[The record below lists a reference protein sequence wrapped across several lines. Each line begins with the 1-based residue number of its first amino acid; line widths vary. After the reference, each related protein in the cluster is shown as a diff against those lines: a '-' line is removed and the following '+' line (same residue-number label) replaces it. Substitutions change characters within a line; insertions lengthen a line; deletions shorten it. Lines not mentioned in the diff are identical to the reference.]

1 MAINTSTMPSIND
14 FLKGFTEGLP
24 GMKDY
29 RHASR
34 LYFDDNFKLAPK
46 HKYLFHVVFDLD
58 ETVLGATRPFTN
70 NERLELNMLVKTID
84 LPQYNM
90 NVDEKIQYNKKMY
103 LATRIS
109 YNPINIAFHDDNAD
123 TVNAIWKT
131 YYEYH
136 IADSITTVPSMRT
149 MNKDTQYDSAD
160 QLNYTQFGMD
170 TATNRKKP
178 FLRGIDIF
186 VLHKQRFTSFHL
198 INPVIGSFAHDQLDQ
213 TDGLGTLQNT
223 MQIFYE
229 TVLYDTGVI
238 KGGGVPGFGTIH
250 YDHEPS
256 PLSVLGGGTNS
267 IFGPGGIVDGIGSV
281 IGDAKRGEVG
291 LGTILKGIHTYNKA
305 KKMKNPKDQAKEEL
319 RGIVKDEIK
328 KVGESAGT
336 IANPVGDYSVGSAVV
351 TTALAGATIAAS
363 KGLIDNDKKNNT
375 VINSSTIDTSIH
387 LTANECFLLVNNNEN
402 VKQEIAAS
410 LYYKDIGSRKG
421 LTTAESNIEYNSA
434 SDSIKNVYN
443 TKVITNIRKL
453 VTEGYIK
460 INKNTYDVTTSIE
473 GQNL

>member
-46 HKYLFHVVFDLD
+46 HKYLFHVVFDVD

-123 TVNAIWKT
+123 TVNAFWKT
-131 YYEYH
+131 YYEYN
-136 IADSITTVPSMRT
+136 IADSITTVPSMPT
-149 MNKDTQYDSAD
+149 LNKDTQYDSAD
-160 QLNYTQFGMD
+160 QLKRTQFGMD
-170 TATNRKKP
+170 TATSRKKP
-178 FLRGIDIF
+178 FLRGISIF
-186 VLHKQRFTSFHL
+186 VLHQQRFTAFHL
-198 INPVIGSFAHDQLDQ
+198 VNPIIGSFAHDTLDQ
-213 TDGLGTLQNT
+213 TDGTGTMQNT
-223 MQIFYE
+223 MQVFYE
-229 TVLYDTGVI
+229 TVLYDVGVV
-238 KGGGVPGFGTIH
+238 KQGGVPGFATVH
-250 YDHEPS
+250 YDKSPS
-256 PLSVLGGGTNS
+256 PLSLLGGGTNS
-267 IFGPGGIVDGIGSV
+267 IFGPGGIIDGIGSV
-281 IGDAKRGEVG
+281 IGDARRGEVG
-291 LGTILKGIHTYNKA
+291 LGTILTGIHTYNKA
-305 KKMKNPKDQAKEEL
+305 KKMKNAKGQAKEEL
-319 RGIVKDEIK
+319 KGIVKDEIK
-328 KVGESAGT
+328 KIGESAGT
-336 IANPVGDYSVGSAVV
+336 IANPIGDYSVGNAAV
-351 TTALAGATIAAS
+351 TAVAAGATIALS
-363 KGLIDNDKKNNT
+363 KGIIDNDKKNNT
-375 VINSSTIDTSIH
+375 VINSSTIDTSTY
-387 LTANECFLLVNNNEN
+387 LTANESYHLVNNNES

-421 LTTAESNIEYNSA
+421 LTVAESNVEYNSA

-453 VTEGYIK
+453 VTEGYIR
-460 INKNTYDVTTSIE
+460 INKNTYDVTTSTE